1 MKCISNKKQ
10 DWQRSVPM
18 TEFGGLFLV
27 EVEEW
32 FCLNFLTG
40 RGAPYMLIT
49 LPSSPWKAAHNGQL
63 VDYPSKQ
70 KAKKIAKAAAMAI
83 NNPQNRKCGY
93 CKMTTELYYIEV
105 ARF

>member
-10 DWQRSVPM
+10 DWQRSIPM
-18 TEFGGLFLV
+18 TEFGCLFLV

-32 FCLNFLTG
+32 FCLNFFNRQGCPLHVNNSPLKSLESHTQWTTG
-40 RGAPYMLIT
+40 GLSIQT
-49 LPSSPWKAAHNGQL
+49 
-63 VDYPSKQ
+63 
-70 KAKKIAKAAAMAI
+70 KIAKAAAMAI
-83 NNPQNRKCGY
+83 NNPKNRKCGY